1 MQSKDEGKEMT
12 NVYNFSA
19 GPAVLPKAV
28 LEQAQAELL
37 NYKGTEMSVME
48 LSHRSSSF
56 VDIIERAEQQL
67 RDLMQ
72 IPDNYKVLFLQ
83 GGATQQFTM
92 LPLNL
97 AKGKKVQYVNTG
109 SWTSKAIKAAQ
120 ELENIEVDVI
130 ASSKEDNFTS
140 VPVFAEAD
148 IDKDAAYLYITTN
161 ETIGGV
167 AYHEA
172 PKFDGVELV
181 ADMSSNILANDYK
194 VEDFGVI
201 FAGAQKNLGPAG
213 VTIVIIRE
221 DLIQEDKSV
230 PGFFSYKTQ
239 ADKESMLNTP
249 PTFAIYMVGL
259 VLDWVAEQGG
269 QEAMFNNAKQRA
281 NLLYDYIDQSDL
293 FVNNVKVENRSLT
306 NIPFLTNDPELD
318 KKFIQEA
325 DAAGF
330 KQLKGHRSVGGMRA
344 SLYNAFPLEG
354 VEDLVAFM
362 KDFEANNK

>member
-1 MQSKDEGKEMT
+1 MT
-12 NVYNFSA
+12 TVYNFSA

-28 LEQAQAELL
+28 LEQAQAALL
-37 NYKGTEMSVME
+37 NYDGTEMSVME

-56 VDIIERAEQQL
+56 IDIIERTERLL
-67 RDLMQ
+67 RELMH

-92 LPLNL
+92 VPANI
-97 AKGKKVQYVNTG
+97 AKGKKVQYINTG
-109 SWTSKAIKAAQ
+109 SWASKAIKAAQ
-120 ELENIEVDVI
+120 VLEEVSVEVI
-130 ASSKEDNFTS
+130 ASSKEDGFTS
-140 VPVFAEAD
+140 IPAFGAEDVDA
-148 IDKDAAYLYITTN
+148 DAAYLHITTN

-167 AYHEA
+167 AYHEI
-172 PKFDGVELV
+172 PTFEGTTLV

-194 VEDFGVI
+194 VEDFGLI
-201 FAGAQKNLGPAG
+201 YAGAQKNLGPSG
-213 VTIVIIRE
+213 VTIVIVRD
-221 DLIQEDKSV
+221 DLIKEDKSL
-230 PGFFSYKTQ
+230 PDFFSYATQ
-239 ADKESMLNTP
+239 ADKGSMINTP

-259 VLDWVAEQGG
+259 VLEWVAAQGG
-269 QEAMFNNAKQRA
+269 QEAMYANAKERA

-318 KKFIQEA
+318 KQFIAEA

-354 VEDLVAFM
+354 VQALVEFM
-362 KDFEANNK
+362 KEFEAKQG